1 MSRNHPYKKYES
13 LRIWRVVSH
22 EIDELVANRDLEL
35 TTAPEY
41 VIGSLCKALD
51 EAGQLAHAAFQP
63 MEE

>member
-13 LRIWRVVSH
+13 LNIWRSVR
-22 EIDELVANRDLEL
+22 EELEELIANHDLEL

-51 EAGQLAHAAFQP
+51 EAGHLSDDARASASG
-63 MEE
+63 